1 MSQSHVVSVE
11 SQPIKQQPNYL
22 EPLLRPFLN
31 PIVLS
36 SLAVLILL
44 LILKNS
50 QRNEPVLA
58 KARFATANEIRNGE
72 RRGLKQIAEKLPD
85 KAAFKLENL
94 VLSDIQPAIALVGKS
109 GCGKTRSICDP
120 AIKNG
125 IDQGWTNFVFD
136 VKGEFISKHAA
147 YALSKGYEVYIYAP
161 GFAYSDGL
169 NFLNF
174 MKDENDAKTAEEIAR
189 ILEANFGKPGER
201 KDGFFSPQGVA
212 LLRLVFMM
220 AKASPFGDLL
230 SAWKFLSLP
239 DLAKRLKAAHN
250 YDHFESL
257 GFSIWIKEAASALR
271 SMAGSEQT
279 VEGIVGTAMTNF
291 QRMVD
296 PSIVPC
302 LMNHTI
308 PLDLTGKQI
317 VFFQLDEDAKS
328 ATAPLVATAI
338 HMLVTRNLNAK
349 VKRTKPLGLFLDEF
363 DSIAL
368 PDVKD
373 YITKMRSYG
382 LAAILSYQ
390 SDSQVVHRYSR
401 AYADSILSSCGIK
414 IYFNTGHS
422 ETAQKLSNSLGNK
435 QVNYQTES
443 RSYGGKTTRNISEH
457 IQQVP
462 LITAREINEQEQG
475 EAVIAYAP
483 GFKYHPH
490 KTKIKLE
497 PKNDILWKKECHEI
511 WFSEIK
517 PYRKSKIKAI
527 TGDINTALID
537 REVLSEAMIPSSE
550 EQKIMQN
557 CKILETATN

>member
-1 MSQSHVVSVE
+1 MSNTFSIE
-11 SQPIKQQPNYL
+11 NRPIEQQPNYL
-22 EPLLRPFLN
+22 EPLLEPLFN
-31 PIVLS
+31 PIALS
-36 SLAVLILL
+36 YLAVLIVL
-44 LILKNS
+44 LILKNG
-50 QRNEPVLA
+50 RGNEPVLA
-58 KARFATANEIRNGE
+58 KARFATAGEIRNGK
-72 RRGLKQIAEKLPD
+72 RRGLKQIAQGLPD
-85 KAAFKLENL
+85 KAALKLENL
-94 VLSDIQPAIALVGKS
+94 VLSDIQPAIALAGKS

-120 AIKNG
+120 AIENA

-136 VKGEFISKHAA
+136 VKGEFIHKHAA

-161 GFAYSDGL
+161 GFSYSDGL

-174 MKDENDAKTAEEIAR
+174 MKNENDAKTAEEIAK

-212 LLRLVFMM
+212 LLRLVFML

-239 DLAKRLKAAHN
+239 DLANRLKAAHS
-250 YDHFESL
+250 YGFFESL
-257 GFSIWIKEAASALR
+257 GFSIWIEEAASALR
-271 SMAGSEQT
+271 SMAKSEQT
-279 VEGIVGTAMTNF
+279 IEGIVGTAMTNF
-291 QRMVD
+291 QRMID

-302 LMNHTI
+302 LINNTI

-328 ATAPLVATAI
+328 ATAPLVAAAI

-349 VKRTKPLGLFLDEF
+349 VKRKKPLGLFLDEF

-368 PDVKD
+368 PDIKD

-390 SDSQVVHRYSR
+390 SDSQVAHRYSR

-435 QVNYQTES
+435 QVKFQTES
-443 RSYGGKTTRNISEH
+443 QSYGGKTTRNVNEH
-457 IQQVP
+457 IQQIP

-475 EAVIAYAP
+475 EAIIAYAP

-490 KTKIKLE
+490 KTKIKIE
-497 PKNDILWKKECHEI
+497 PKNDTLWKKECPEI
-511 WFSEIK
+511 WFREIE
-517 PYRKSKIKAI
+517 PYRKRKIKAM
-527 TGDINTALID
+527 TGDINIALID
-537 REVLSEAMIPSSE
+537 REVLSEAMLPSSE